1 MSCGVL
7 IAAAGQGK
15 RMGLGKNKLFIE
27 FEGKPV
33 LIHTIEKFYNLSW
46 ISEIIIVV
54 NPEEQNIV
62 KNLLKKY
69 NLQVTHIVPGGKE
82 RQDSIESGLS
92 YIHSDYVMIH
102 DGARPFI
109 RSSVLNDLY
118 KLVTKEDAVV
128 LGVPVKDTIKTV
140 DKTGTILT
148 TPDRRSLWAIQTP
161 QAFRLS
167 IIKKAYQLAQETGF
181 YGTDDSSL
189 VENIGLKVKVT
200 LGDYDNIKITT
211 KEDIKI
217 AQTIFHHWSD

>member
-1 MSCGVL
+1 
-7 IAAAGQGK
+7 
-15 RMGLGKNKLFIE
+15 
-27 FEGKPV
+27 
-33 LIHTIEKFYNLSW
+33 
-46 ISEIIIVV
+46 
-54 NPEEQNIV
+54 
-62 KNLLKKY
+62 
-69 NLQVTHIVPGGKE
+69 LQVTHIVPGGKE

-167 IIKKAYQLAQETGF
+167 IIKKAYQLAKETGF